1 MAKGFNF
8 SLQKV
13 LDVRKHTENQRSIEL
28 SRAQQEFRKEQ
39 ERLQSLNEN
48 KTKVLNT
55 DHFETTSPVEI
66 SLNSLKVTNNY
77 IDQLNRDITRQ
88 QDQVSQTGQKVDDNR
103 EKLLSA
109 VKDKKV
115 VELLKDRYSEKFRK
129 MKNLEASKNE
139 SEIALRIAMKNKGDK

>member
-55 DHFETTSPVEI
+55 DHFETTSTVEI

-103 EKLLSA
+103 DKLLSA